1 MATPTIEEIYD
12 KEIRPRSREERER
25 LVELA
30 SKDLECEDAKVDKV
44 DNSTLPHGRTLEL
57 FERWRKEDAAMT
69 PEEVEQERADWEEL
83 KANLNAE
90 RDRAGARRLF
100 NA

>member
-12 KEIRPRSREERER
+12 KESRPRSREERRR
-25 LVELA
+25 LVEIA
-30 SKDLECEDAKVDKV
+30 SNDLEREIDNVDR
-44 DNSTLPHGRTLEL
+44 SSLPHGSTLEL
-57 FERWRKEDAAMT
+57 FDKWRKEDATMT
-69 PEEVEQERADWEEL
+69 PEEIDKERADWEEL

-100 NA
+100 NV